1 MAKNAGKTV
10 TFNTILKEAT
20 AKGLNLGLVS
30 YGRDGEDIDAIT
42 RQEKPRINI
51 PPHTLF
57 VSARKALEKS
67 NLTAE
72 IVHGT
77 GFNTLLGEV
86 YVYRTGKEGGQVELV
101 GVNSGSQLKK
111 IKHLFAETMD
121 LMLIDGA
128 IDRRSSAVP
137 SLADGFILATGA
149 VVGNT
154 EHLVT
159 QKTLQSIEK
168 LTLPVVRQP
177 AFREKCQEIL
187 SKGENSVIYK
197 DGNHTLLSSNMI
209 FTGGKDIIET
219 NPKGIEALVLNGAL
233 IDSFAEELLLS
244 LGLKDC
250 KLVVRDG
257 TKIFLTKR
265 TLNLLKKS
273 GLELQVLDAVKL
285 IAVTV
290 NPFSPYGVALD
301 AKVIINRLREHLE
314 NTPVYD
320 LLGEEYLSIGE

>member
-209 FTGGKDIIET
+209 FTAGKDIIET